1 MKNVRNKIDIIRKL
15 LAEIENEDR
24 FTDTLNCLSPNVQRD
39 RLDFSPERIYFNLIK
54 SIIDQDD
61 LPMNVYSINVRMDN
75 NNEMIGYELISLS
88 LKEPSNK
95 GYITITWE
103 E

>member
-1 MKNVRNKIDIIRKL
+1 MDTVRNKIDIIRKVL
-15 LAEIENEDR
+15 DKIEGEDR
-24 FTDTLNCLSPNVQRD
+24 FTDVFRTLPVNSQRD
-39 RLDFSPERIYFNLIK
+39 LKDFSPEQIYFDLIK
-54 SIIDQDD
+54 YIIDQDD

-88 LKEPSNK
+88 LKEPNNK